1 MRLKELRTKRNFSQ
15 EYVARMLKVSRAT
28 IDKWENGVTEPK
40 YSKAVELAKLFGV
53 SLDKL

>member
-28 IDKWENGVTEPK
+28 IDKWEGGVTEPK

-53 SLDKL
+53 PLDKL